1 MIEIIQQTA
10 KTEENLESRLPKN
23 IRQIGNPEKDFRI
36 YMEDYVYTYLHPA
49 QIHGMEMGFLPRLL
63 ILLGEI
69 NHFSNRSC
77 AFISGAIQVE
87 NSEQPE
93 VLPSLDEAT
102 WRKVHQEMQR
112 FFDKCEIVGWVLD
125 IPGNTLEISREMEET
140 HRRNFIS
147 KYQFFFLMDSKER
160 EEAFYTWKDGR
171 LSRKEGYFIYYE
183 KNPQMQEYMISRRE
197 SMYGEEETPTEEVP
211 DRAARNYRAMMMRKK
226 ENAGKARTGIL
237 SYLTSVFSVVV
248 LCSVSVLLLGSIR
261 RMENMEQTI
270 SVMSNAIEFVGE
282 EKENEENKVSV
293 ETISGNVIPIEEEL
307 PEQEQNAAA
316 NEEEPLEQEQ
326 NAAANEEEL
335 SEQEQK
341 DTANEPP
348 QDTAPAEE
356 TEASAGGQDGQNP
369 DSLQVQKEEEPS
381 QPAATPAETYLAQ
394 GYYIVQKGDS
404 LRQICYGI
412 YQTHSMMK
420 KLCEANNIEDENT
433 IYVGQKIILP

>member
-1 MIEIIQQTA
+1 
-10 KTEENLESRLPKN
+10 
-23 IRQIGNPEKDFRI
+23 
-36 YMEDYVYTYLHPA
+36 
-49 QIHGMEMGFLPRLL
+49 
-63 ILLGEI
+63 
-69 NHFSNRSC
+69 
-77 AFISGAIQVE
+77 
-87 NSEQPE
+87 
-93 VLPSLDEAT
+93 
-102 WRKVHQEMQR
+102 
-112 FFDKCEIVGWVLD
+112 
-125 IPGNTLEISREMEET
+125 
-140 HRRNFIS
+140 
-147 KYQFFFLMDSKER
+147 
-160 EEAFYTWKDGR
+160 
-171 LSRKEGYFIYYE
+171 
-183 KNPQMQEYMISRRE
+183 
-197 SMYGEEETPTEEVP
+197 MYGEEETPTEEVP

-226 ENAGKARTGIL
+226 ENAGKERTGIL

-316 NEEEPLEQEQ
+316 NEEEPPEQEQ

-335 SEQEQK
+335 PEQEQK
-341 DTANEPP
+341 DAANEPP

-369 DSLQVQKEEEPS
+369 DSPQVQKEAEPS